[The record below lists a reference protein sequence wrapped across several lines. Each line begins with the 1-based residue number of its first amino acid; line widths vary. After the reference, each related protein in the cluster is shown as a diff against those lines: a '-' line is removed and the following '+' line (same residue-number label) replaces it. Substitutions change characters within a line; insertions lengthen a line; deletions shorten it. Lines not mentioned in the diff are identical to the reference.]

1 MIPHDFQHIED
12 MLEQKPMSDSA
23 VNCAKT
29 DFKYLY
35 KYAEFLESKFPIGV
49 IGELHDEFYEQMD
62 KE

>member
-1 MIPHDFQHIED
+1 

-35 KYAEFLESKFPIGV
+35 KYAEFLESKFPVGV
-49 IGELHDEFYEQMD
+49 IGELHDEFYEQMGD
-62 KE
+62 Q